1 MKQRFPKWDNLKCV
15 LIVLVV
21 LGHCIETFIDDSWL
35 FKRMWS
41 MIYVFHMPLFAFV
54 SGLFAKNTI
63 ADKLKLKKNICFY
76 LKAYFIYK
84 ILLMFVRLVF
94 SGEGK
99 FNLFYEKSIPW
110 YMLAMALFL
119 VITYLVRKVR
129 PSYVL
134 FVSVLLACAI
144 GFDNTIGDFLTL
156 TRVINFYPF
165 FIVGYY
171 AKSDMKIF
179 ESSRTKRI
187 LSVIVLI
194 GFIAVSWVYISKL
207 YNLRPMLTGRNPYS
221 SFCRVENGILYRI
234 AYYVVASIISLAII
248 YLMPNKISSF
258 TFLGKK
264 SLQIYIWHGVVLNIL
279 RQLSWEEKLMNNL
292 PGLAWKIIVVMSSI
306 VIIGISCIP
315 ALDKIFCTITDSR
328 EKYVDRKG
336 FELEYHINRSN
347 GENETSTSESLNKI
361 KGWN

>member
-1 MKQRFPKWDNLKCV
+1 MKQRFPKWDNLKCF
-15 LIVLVV
+15 LIILVV
-21 LGHCIETFIDDSWL
+21 LAHCIETFIDDSWL
-35 FKRMWS
+35 FKRMWT

-63 ADKLKLKKNICFY
+63 ADKTKLKKNMCFY

-99 FNLFYEKSIPW
+99 FNLLYEKSIPW
-110 YMLAMALFL
+110 YMLAMVLFL
-119 VITYLVRKVR
+119 GITYLVRNVK

-134 FVSVLLACAI
+134 FVSILLACAI
-144 GFDNTIGDFLTL
+144 GFDSSLGDFLTL

-171 AKSDMKIF
+171 AKSDMEIF
-179 ESSRTKRI
+179 ESSKI
-187 LSVIVLI
+187 KKIISVIILT
-194 GFIAVSWVYISKL
+194 GFCIVSWVYISKL
-207 YNLRPMLTGRNPYS
+207 YNFRPMLTGRNPYS
-221 SFCRVENGILYRI
+221 TFCREEYGILCRL
-234 AYYVVASIISLAII
+234 AYYVAVSIISLAII
-248 YLMPNKISSF
+248 YLLPNRISSF

-292 PGLAWKIIVVMSSI
+292 PGVAWKIIVVMSSI

-336 FELEYHINRSN
+336 FELEYHIDKANAEKDVN
-347 GENETSTSESLNKI
+347 TTESLNKI